1 MKKIKISKIISIICG
16 IIGLI
21 VSVFGLIIGLESIG
35 ADGLDVIGVIFIM
48 PSIVAFIIILVD
60 FLITLG
66 KIKKGLIYSW
76 INSIIKI
83 GIILCFIPITID
95 DYMYEMKYGASN
107 LTFDLIVI
115 ILLTII
121 TIPSITNIIKL
132 KKK

>member
-35 ADGLDVIGVIFIM
+35 ADGLDAIGVIFIM